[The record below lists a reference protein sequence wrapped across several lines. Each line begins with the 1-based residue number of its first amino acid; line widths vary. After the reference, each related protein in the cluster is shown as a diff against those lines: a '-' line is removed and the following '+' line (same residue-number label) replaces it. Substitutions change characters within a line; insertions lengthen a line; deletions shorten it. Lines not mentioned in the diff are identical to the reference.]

1 MRFMEG
7 YREKDVVRFEGH
19 STRRLS
25 EPVAI
30 EAALSIRVVSYD
42 GVEFSLGITM
52 RTPGQDEDLILGH
65 CITEGVIDSAAE
77 VQNVVIL
84 QNDAKVY
91 LSKQSN
97 FQPRDHV
104 RRSTRSSA
112 CGICGKESISNLL
125 HMHGPTLDERLSLES
140 GMITESVR
148 ELKERQDIF
157 RVTGGT
163 HACALFS
170 HSGRLSLIREDVGR
184 HNALDKLI
192 GAMLKQQLNP
202 IGFPLVVVSG
212 RASFELV
219 QKSIRAGLPV
229 FAAVGAPSTLAV
241 ELATEHGL
249 TLVAFVREDRMTVYS
264 GKRRINFV

>member
-1 MRFMEG
+1 
-7 YREKDVVRFEGH
+7 
-19 STRRLS
+19 
-25 EPVAI
+25 
-30 EAALSIRVVSYD
+30 
-42 GVEFSLGITM
+42 
-52 RTPGQDEDLILGH
+52 
-65 CITEGVIDSAAE
+65 
-77 VQNVVIL
+77 
-84 QNDAKVY
+84 
-91 LSKQSN
+91 
-97 FQPRDHV
+97 
-104 RRSTRSSA
+104 
-112 CGICGKESISNLL
+112 
-125 HMHGPTLDERLSLES
+125 MHGPTLDERLSLES

-202 IGFPLVVVSG
+202 IDFPLVVVSG

>member
-1 MRFMEG
+1 MEG

-77 VQNVVIL
+77 VQDVEIL

-97 FQPRDHV
+97 FQP
-104 RRSTRSSA
+104 
-112 CGICGKESISNLL
+112 GIMSDGLL
-125 HMHGPTLDERLSLES
+125 DLPLV
-140 GMITESVR
+140 ESVV
-148 ELKERQDIF
+148 KNPFPISCICT
-157 RVTGGT
+157 V
-163 HACALFS
+163 
-170 HSGRLSLIREDVGR
+170 
-184 HNALDKLI
+184 
-192 GAMLKQQLNP
+192 QL
-202 IGFPLVVVSG
+202 
-212 RASFELV
+212 
-219 QKSIRAGLPV
+219 
-229 FAAVGAPSTLAV
+229 
-241 ELATEHGL
+241 
-249 TLVAFVREDRMTVYS
+249 
-264 GKRRINFV
+264 